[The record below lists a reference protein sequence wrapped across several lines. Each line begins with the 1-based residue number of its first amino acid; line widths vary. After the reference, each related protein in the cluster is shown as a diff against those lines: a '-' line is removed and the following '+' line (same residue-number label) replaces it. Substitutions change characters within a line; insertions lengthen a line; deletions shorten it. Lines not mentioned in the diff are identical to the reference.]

1 MPTAPIPSP
10 PFSRYKSLLSGS
22 PLEASYGYALLHLLR
37 VLPRVIAATWM
48 ETRTPTAAAANE
60 CPRTNQF
67 ALSHAS
73 GNAVMR
79 YSRAII
85 FAILST
91 GSAAADPMI
100 FMGRVEAS
108 EHAVLSSRLN
118 GVVTEI
124 LFEGGDLVA
133 AGQPLIRLDPTD
145 AEIALEIA
153 AARLAEA
160 RALLEGATR
169 RTARQ
174 EALHVRGITAD
185 ASLGPARTE
194 KAMAKAA
201 VALAMAEQ
209 RRAALD
215 LERAI
220 ISAPIS
226 GLISPPAVAVGAFLE
241 AEAGPPLGRIVAFD
255 PAIVAYRTP
264 YSERLAALEATSATT
279 AAHLLQHV
287 RVRLQLPGGRVYPG
301 EAIPHAESAEVDAE
315 TDTVTVWA
323 RFPNPDALLRPGM
336 SVTVLSTVGSTETE
350 E

>member
-1 MPTAPIPSP
+1 MPTAPISNP
-10 PFSRYKSLLSGS
+10 PFSRCKSVLSGS
-22 PLEASYGYALLHLLR
+22 TFEASYGYALLQLLRMLLR
-37 VLPRVIAATWM
+37 VIAVAWL
-48 ETRTPTAAAANE
+48 EIRTPTAAAVNE
-60 CPRTNQF
+60 CPRANQF
-67 ALSHAS
+67 PLSHAR

-79 YSRAII
+79 YFCTMV

-91 GSAAADPMI
+91 GPAAADPMI
-100 FMGRVEAS
+100 FKGRVEAS

-124 LFEGGDLVA
+124 LFEGGDLVT

-174 EALHVRGITAD
+174 EALHVRGIAAD

-201 VALAMAEQ
+201 VALAMAER

-220 ISAPIS
+220 IRAPIS

-255 PAIVAYRTP
+255 PAVVAYRTP
-264 YSERLAALEATSATT
+264 YSERLAALEATSAAT
-279 AAHLLQHV
+279 AAQLLQHV
-287 RVRLQLPGGRVYPG
+287 KVRLQLPGGRVYPG
-301 EAIPHAESAEVDAE
+301 EAIPHAESAEVDTE

-336 SVTVLSTVGSTETE
+336 SVTVLSTVGSTEAE